1 VRLGLFMMPL
11 HPVEK
16 DVAQCYDEDLELL
29 VRSDEL
35 GLDEAWIGE
44 HFTTLWEN
52 IPVPDLLIAKAL
64 ALTRQM
70 KFGTGVVCLPQ
81 HHPAMVATRI
91 ACLDNLARGRFYFGI
106 GAGGVP
112 TDMELFG
119 IDYKSGVQRDMTREA
134 IEIILRLWTEEGPFE
149 HRGKFW
155 TFKMPAPHRE
165 MGLGQM
171 IRPFQKPY
179 PPIAVAGSSRESG
192 TLRFAGERGWIPMS
206 INHLPGNTL
215 AGHWTAYQEGARSAG
230 RSVDRKTWR
239 ISREIFVGETNAEA
253 RRFALEG
260 SMSRAFT
267 QYMRRLLSFTNRL
280 AVWKRDLNMPDDA
293 ITPEYLVDDI
303 WIVGDPPTCVKKL
316 RALSEE
322 VGGFGT
328 LLMICH
334 DWDDKSRWLRS
345 LDLLA
350 REVIPALSD
359 V

>member
-1 VRLGLFMMPL
+1 MMPL

-52 IPVPDLLIAKAL
+52 IPLPDLLIAKAL

-91 ACLDNLARGRFYFGI
+91 ACLDHLARGRFYFGI

-119 IDYKSGVQRDMTREA
+119 IDYKSGVQRHMTREA
-134 IEIILRLWTEEGPFE
+134 IEIVLRLWTEEGPFE
-149 HRGKFW
+149 HRGQYW
-155 TFKMPAPHRE
+155 TVKMPAPYPDF
-165 MGLGQM
+165 GLGQM

-192 TLRFAGERGWIPMS
+192 TLRFAGEQGWIPMS
-206 INHLPGNTL
+206 INHLPGNAL
-215 AGHWTAYQEGARSAG
+215 AGHWQAYAEGARSAG
-230 RSVDRKTWR
+230 RTVDRKTWR
-239 ISREIFVGETNAEA
+239 VAREIFVGETNAEA

-267 QYMRRLLSFTNRL
+267 QYMRRLLSLTNRL

-303 WIVGDPPTCVKKL
+303 WIVGDPATCVKKL
-316 RALSEE
+316 RALYDE

-345 LDLLA
+345 LELLA
-350 REVIPALSD
+350 KEVVPALAD
-359 V
+359 A